1 MILNII
7 GNIKRV
13 RVVAVTNPP
22 ITTIASGLDDSE
34 PIPVETAAG
43 RSPIAA
49 SAAVIVTG
57 LIRAITPDRIA
68 LSRCIRS

>member
-1 MILNII
+1 MILKMI
-7 GNIKRV
+7 GKINSV

-49 SAAVIVTG
+49 RAAVMVTG
-57 LIRAITPDRIA
+57 LIRAITPDLIA
-68 LSRCIRS
+68 LSKCIRS